1 MPCGSVCVRCA
12 LLRCHSKYLAALHLP
27 SPFNS
32 SFPSRV
38 CHAERRSSSCKRLLI
53 CACSKAKAEDQQG
66 ERERSSKGRR
76 ETRERGKVER
86 GSWRQAETL
95 CNFCL
100 FCVLC
105 SLLRPRMMMHH
116 AHYSPKVAALIRGCD
131 LHWGA
136 SSYAEKI
143 SPPPLPLL
151 LLLLRRVPMPMHDI
165 RL

>member
-32 SFPSRV
+32 SFPFRV

-53 CACSKAKAEDQQG
+53 CACSKAKVENQLEDRG
-66 ERERSSKGRR
+66 RSSERR
-76 ETRERGKVER
+76 RERGKREIER

-100 FCVLC
+100 FFVFSSSASHDDAPRTLLTKSG
-105 SLLRPRMMMHH
+105 SLNSRVWLALGGKFICREDLPPSLFCF
-116 AHYSPKVAALIRGCD
+116 YSCGVCQCQCTIFDYSLK
-131 LHWGA
+131 
-136 SSYAEKI
+136 
-143 SPPPLPLL
+143 
-151 LLLLRRVPMPMHDI
+151 
-165 RL
+165 